1 MTDSERELHIKSC
14 GQPMEQAMGNSE
26 APGSFHDIA
35 DAHAWRMAMEAAIKA
50 RTPQKVARMEEQ
62 LGLA

>member
-1 MTDSERELHIKSC
+1 MTDNERELHIKSC
-14 GQPMEQAMGNSE
+14 GRLMEQAMGNYE
-26 APGSFHDIA
+26 ASGSFHDIA